1 MECILHTVVRKSLI
15 RLCLSRDLRQEAW
28 YPGNRVPGKCKGTE
42 ASICVVCRAQQRAP
56 PSTAGGEEKKV
67 VSQAM
72 ARTSDFT
79 LKQED
84 TGAL

>member
-1 MECILHTVVRKSLI
+1 MRE
-15 RLCLSRDLRQEAW
+15 
-28 YPGNRVPGKCKGTE
+28 
-42 ASICVVCRAQQRAP
+42 VCRAQQRAP
-56 PSTAGGEEKKV
+56 PSTAGGEKKEV

-72 ARTSDFT
+72 AGTSDFT